1 MTFIGELTGSSPDL
15 KISLYKWN
23 AKFFVKFETPDL
35 EQVYKI
41 PEMDASEAEIREMID
56 AGFIQKVILRFRE
69 MYADISEIY

>member
-1 MTFIGELTGSSPDL
+1 MYFIGELSGSSPDL

-41 PEMDASEAEIREMID
+41 SEMDADEKTVREMID
-56 AGFIQKVILRFRE
+56 EVFIQKIIKRFHE
-69 MYADISEIY
+69 MYQDIGELL

>member
-1 MTFIGELTGSSPDL
+1 MIFVGELTGSSPDL

-41 PEMDASEAEIREMID
+41 PEMDASEAEIREMISKE
-56 AGFIQKVILRFRE
+56 FIQKVILRFRE

>member
-23 AKFFVKFETPDL
+23 AKFFIKFETPDL

-41 PEMDASEAEIREMID
+41 PEMDASETEIRKMID
-56 AGFIQKVILRFRE
+56 EAFIQKVILRFRE

>member
-41 PEMDASEAEIREMID
+41 PEMEASEADIREMID
-56 AGFIQKVILRFRE
+56 EGFIQKVILRFRE

>member
-1 MTFIGELTGSSPDL
+1 MTFIGELTDSSPDL

-56 AGFIQKVILRFRE
+56 EGFIQKVILRFRE

>member
-1 MTFIGELTGSSPDL
+1 MTFVGELAGSSPDL

-23 AKFFVKFETPDL
+23 GKFFVKFETPDL

-41 PEMDASEAEIREMID
+41 SEMEASEANIREMID
-56 AGFIQKVILRFRE
+56 EAFIQKVILRFRE

>member
-1 MTFIGELTGSSPDL
+1 MYFIGELTGSNPDL

-41 PEMDASEAEIREMID
+41 PEMDASETEIREMISEE
-56 AGFIQKVILRFRE
+56 FIKKVILRFRE
-69 MYADISEIY
+69 MYADVSEIY

>member
-1 MTFIGELTGSSPDL
+1 MTFIGELSGSSPDL

-41 PEMDASEAEIREMID
+41 PEMDASEANIREMID
-56 AGFIQKVILRFRE
+56 AAFIQKVILRFRE

>member
-1 MTFIGELTGSSPDL
+1 MYFIGELNGSSPEL

-41 PEMDASEAEIREMID
+41 SEMDANEATVREMID
-56 AGFIQKVILRFRE
+56 DIFIQKVIKRFHE
-69 MYADISEIY
+69 MYEDIGELL

>member
-1 MTFIGELTGSSPDL
+1 MYFIGELNGSSPDL

-41 PEMDASEAEIREMID
+41 SEMDANEATIREMID
-56 AGFIQKVILRFRE
+56 DIFIQKVIKRFHE
-69 MYADISEIY
+69 MYEDIGEML

>member
-41 PEMDASEAEIREMID
+41 PEMDASEAEIREMISKE
-56 AGFIQKVILRFRE
+56 FIQKVILRFRE

>member
-1 MTFIGELTGSSPDL
+1 MYFVGELSGSSPDM

-41 PEMDASEAEIREMID
+41 SEMDASEVSIREMID
-56 AGFIQKVILRFRE
+56 DIFIQKVILRFRE
-69 MYADISEIY
+69 MYADMGEIF

>member
-1 MTFIGELTGSSPDL
+1 MYFIGELSGSTPDL

-41 PEMDASEAEIREMID
+41 LEMDASEASVREFVNEN
-56 AGFIQKVILRFRE
+56 FIQKVIKRFQE
-69 MYADISEIY
+69 MYEDIGEMY

>member
-1 MTFIGELTGSSPDL
+1 MYFIGELSGSTPDL

-41 PEMDASEAEIREMID
+41 SEMDASEATVREFVND
-56 AGFIQKVILRFRE
+56 DFIQKVIKRFQE
-69 MYADISEIY
+69 MYEDIGEMY

>member
-1 MTFIGELTGSSPDL
+1 MTFFGELTGSSPDL

-41 PEMDASEAEIREMID
+41 PEMDASEAEIREMISKE
-56 AGFIQKVILRFRE
+56 FIQKVILRFRE

>member
-41 PEMDASEAEIREMID
+41 PEMDASEPEIREMID
-56 AGFIQKVILRFRE
+56 KEFIQKVILRFRE

>member
-56 AGFIQKVILRFRE
+56 EGFIQKVILRFRE
-69 MYADISEIY
+69 MYADISEVY

>member
-1 MTFIGELTGSSPDL
+1 MTFIGELTGSSLDL

-56 AGFIQKVILRFRE
+56 EGFIQKVILRFRE

>member
-1 MTFIGELTGSSPDL
+1 MTFVGELTGSSPDL

-41 PEMDASEAEIREMID
+41 PEMDASEVEIREMID
-56 AGFIQKVILRFRE
+56 EGFIQKVILRFRE

>member
-1 MTFIGELTGSSPDL
+1 MTFIGELPGSSPDL

-41 PEMDASEAEIREMID
+41 AEMDASESAVREMVND
-56 AGFIQKVILRFRE
+56 DFIQKVIKRFQE

>member
-1 MTFIGELTGSSPDL
+1 MTFIGELSGSSLDL

-56 AGFIQKVILRFRE
+56 EGFIQKVILRFRE

>member
-1 MTFIGELTGSSPDL
+1 MTFIGELSGSSPDL

-41 PEMDASEAEIREMID
+41 PEMDASEADIREMITQE
-56 AGFIQKVILRFRE
+56 FIQKVILRFRE

>member
-41 PEMDASEAEIREMID
+41 PEMDASEPEIREMID
-56 AGFIQKVILRFRE
+56 EEFIQKVILRFRE

>member
-41 PEMDASEAEIREMID
+41 PEMDASETEIRKMINE
-56 AGFIQKVILRFRE
+56 GFIQKVILRFRE

>member
-1 MTFIGELTGSSPDL
+1 MTFVGELTGSSPDL

-41 PEMDASEAEIREMID
+41 PEMDASESEIREMISKE
-56 AGFIQKVILRFRE
+56 FIQKVILRFRE

>member
-1 MTFIGELTGSSPDL
+1 MYFIGELSGSSPDL

-41 PEMDASEAEIREMID
+41 SEMDANEAAVREMID
-56 AGFIQKVILRFRE
+56 DIFIQKVIKRFHE
-69 MYADISEIY
+69 MYQDIGELL

>member
-1 MTFIGELTGSSPDL
+1 MYFIGELNGSSSEL

-41 PEMDASEAEIREMID
+41 SEMDANEATIREMID
-56 AGFIQKVILRFRE
+56 DIFIQKVIKRFHE
-69 MYADISEIY
+69 MYEDIGEML

>member
-41 PEMDASEAEIREMID
+41 PEMDASETEIRGMID
-56 AGFIQKVILRFRE
+56 EGFIQKVILRFRE

>member
-1 MTFIGELTGSSPDL
+1 MYFIGELAGSSLDL

-41 PEMDASEAEIREMID
+41 AEMDVSETEIREMITEE
-56 AGFIQKVILRFRE
+56 FIQKVILRFRE

>member
-41 PEMDASEAEIREMID
+41 PEMDASEAEIRKMID
-56 AGFIQKVILRFRE
+56 EGFIQKVILRFRE

>member
-1 MTFIGELTGSSPDL
+1 MYFIGELSGSRPDL

-41 PEMDASEAEIREMID
+41 SEMDANEATVKEMID
-56 AGFIQKVILRFRE
+56 AVFIQKVITRFHE
-69 MYADISEIY
+69 MYQDIGELL

>member
-41 PEMDASEAEIREMID
+41 PDMDASETEIRKMINE
-56 AGFIQKVILRFRE
+56 GFIQKVILRFRE

>member
-1 MTFIGELTGSSPDL
+1 MTFVGELTGSSPDL

-41 PEMDASEAEIREMID
+41 PEMDASEAEIREMISK
-56 AGFIQKVILRFRE
+56 GFIQKVILRFRE